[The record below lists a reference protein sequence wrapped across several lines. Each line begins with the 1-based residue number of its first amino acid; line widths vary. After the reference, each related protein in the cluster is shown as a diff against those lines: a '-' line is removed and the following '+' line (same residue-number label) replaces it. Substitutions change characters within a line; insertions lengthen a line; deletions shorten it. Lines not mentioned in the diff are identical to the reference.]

1 MQNFTE
7 ERDKASALHDDQW
20 KQKMK
25 ITKDAQ
31 QKAME
36 TFAETAKKK
45 IIILRA
51 NETMA
56 EKTWYIL
63 KVVLNKKVILN
74 NKNLN

>member
-1 MQNFTE
+1 MHNKKLWRLLLKLQ
-7 ERDKASALHDDQW
+7 
-20 KQKMK
+20 
-25 ITKDAQ
+25 
-31 QKAME
+31 
-36 TFAETAKKK
+36 KKK